1 MERFPGKVKR
11 TIRYSQI
18 PGTNQRLPIDFYGML
33 SNGEYELLPALDRVN
48 VYHSPPNQIRNRIIH
63 KFFHNF
69 CFIIIIVYSPSEFHI
84 KDFLCSKS
92 QDGIKRVDAPPGT
105 GKKLLCYS
113 LKWLLNEYK
122 VLPHTVNVNLH
133 ALSIG
138 PVSLEQDKLINYYKK
153 LGFISRQDDPKN
165 MENTANNILI
175 SCNQGGR
182 RKTRRRR
189 H

>member
-1 MERFPGKVKR
+1 
-11 TIRYSQI
+11 
-18 PGTNQRLPIDFYGML
+18 
-33 SNGEYELLPALDRVN
+33 
-48 VYHSPPNQIRNRIIH
+48 
-63 KFFHNF
+63 
-69 CFIIIIVYSPSEFHI
+69 
-84 KDFLCSKS
+84 
-92 QDGIKRVDAPPGT
+92 
-105 GKKLLCYS
+105 
-113 LKWLLNEYK
+113 
-122 VLPHTVNVNLH
+122 LPHTVNVNLH

-182 RKTRRRR
+182 RKTRRR